1 MDFATRL
8 KEITQ
13 EPILTQ
19 LQGSEGLFAVTPSEL
34 IFIGPEGVQR
44 APLKEVRR
52 VASTKG
58 GVLVIAGKEETFIEA
73 PVTGFDVGEL
83 KLFFESVKG
92 YVSKARRGEL
102 TVPEAP
108 AVPAAEPEP
117 APAPE
122 PTAETFAAMPTQ
134 ETPPVV
140 PEEEP
145 APEPAPAPAPAY
157 EPEPYA
163 EPAPERAKSALRLP
177 LKLLALI
184 TWGYTAALIYL
195 FPGLDP
201 LWLGA
206 LALGGLGLGLV
217 EWRVAD
223 L

>member
-1 MDFATRL
+1 MDLETRL
-8 KEITQ
+8 KEVTQ
-13 EPILTQ
+13 EPILSE
-19 LQGSEGLFAVTPSEL
+19 LKGSEGLFAVTPSEL
-34 IFIGPEGVQR
+34 IYLGPDKVQR

-58 GVLVIAGKEETFIEA
+58 GLLVIAGKEETFIEA
-73 PVTGFDVGEL
+73 PVAGFDVGEL

-92 YVSKARRGEL
+92 YVAKARRGEL
-102 TVPEAP
+102 APPEPPPPPPPPAP
-108 AVPAAEPEP
+108 TEAAE
-117 APAPE
+117 
-122 PTAETFAAMPTQ
+122 ETFAAMPTQ

-145 APEPAPAPAPAY
+145 APSEPPQAEAAPQAEPVEEAPAAAP
-157 EPEPYA
+157 PTRRSP
-163 EPAPERAKSALRLP
+163 LRLP

-184 TWGYTAALIYL
+184 SWGYTAALVYL

-206 LALGGLGLGLV
+206 LVLGGLGLGLV